1 MHKEKKVVFTLWV
14 DPTKGKK
21 LLQNIDWIKWAVLH
35 LAAHQDPTDLL
46 YKKHEDEQD
55 TLISLKKNSCKLCK
69 EAEYSSQCIT
79 NGTCATLFIWATI
92 TTIKSALWGH
102 IQPSGQS
109 KQIQHV

>member
-1 MHKEKKVVFTLWV
+1 MHKEEKRCFYPLGW
-14 DPTKGKK
+14 PHKGKK
-21 LLQNIDWIKWAVLH
+21 LLKNIDWIKWAVLH
-35 LAAHQDPTDLL
+35 LAVYQDPTDLL

-69 EAEYSSQCIT
+69 EAAYCSQCIT